1 VFLNFYAVRTDASAK
16 IRLQRGNYISLPQK
30 RPRAIKHSGSC
41 QCVGGPGY
49 SRAGRQGVGVMGA
62 AQCGL
67 LEAALIQ
74 TLADLQQ
81 FKSLTG
87 NSARVPVECGL
98 VVACWIGKSWPSPSN
113 LMPERIVREKRRG
126 ERVILAIAALLFSV
140 SPAFSTENARVK
152 HLDTLLDFVGFVTA
166 DCVQHYDQELKPDA
180 VAKLHFSETEVAAYC
195 VCSTKLLVGEMDEQM
210 FKKLEAGK
218 VGSVLMSLGAAL
230 KGIRYV
236 CAKKVWDAKQ
246 KR

>member
-1 VFLNFYAVRTDASAK
+1 
-16 IRLQRGNYISLPQK
+16 
-30 RPRAIKHSGSC
+30 
-41 QCVGGPGY
+41 
-49 SRAGRQGVGVMGA
+49 MGA
-62 AQCGL
+62 IQCGL

-87 NSARVPVECGL
+87 NAAHGPVECGRG
-98 VVACWIGKSWPSPSN
+98 VARWIGKGRPSPSDVMSER
-113 LMPERIVREKRRG
+113 LFRGRRCGERIMPS
-126 ERVILAIAALLFSV
+126 IAALLFFSV
-140 SPAFSTENARVK
+140 SPAFSTENPRVR

-166 DCVQHYDQELKPDA
+166 DCVQHYDQELKPEA

-218 VGSVLMSLGAAL
+218 VGSVLMSLGPAL

-236 CAKKVWDAKQ
+236 CAKKVWDSKQ

>member
-1 VFLNFYAVRTDASAK
+1 VFLNFCAGQNRRGGENK
-16 IRLQRGNYISLPQK
+16 LQRGIVFACHKKGPGRLNTRGLA
-30 RPRAIKHSGSC
+30 PRA
-41 QCVGGPGY
+41 GGPGY
-49 SRAGRQGVGVMGA
+49 SRAGRQGCRGDGA

-87 NSARVPVECGL
+87 NVAHEPVECGL
-98 VVACWIGKSWPSPSN
+98 GLACWIGKSRPSPSN
-113 LMPERIVREKRRG
+113 VMPERIFRGKRRG
-126 ERVILAIAALLFSV
+126 ERIMPAIAALLFSV
-140 SPAFSTENARVK
+140 TPAFSTENARVR

-166 DCVQHYDQELKPDA
+166 DCVQHYDQELKPEA

-195 VCSTKLLVGEMDEQM
+195 VCSTKLLVREMDEQM
-210 FKKLEAGK
+210 FRKLEAGK
-218 VGSVLMSLGAAL
+218 VGNVLMSLAPAL

-236 CAKKVWDAKQ
+236 CAKKVWDARQ

>member
-1 VFLNFYAVRTDASAK
+1 LPARRWT
-16 IRLQRGNYISLPQK
+16 RLLAR
-30 RPRAIKHSGSC
+30 R
-41 QCVGGPGY
+41 
-49 SRAGRQGVGVMGA
+49 GVGVMGA

-81 FKSLTG
+81 FKSPTG
-87 NSARVPVECGL
+87 NAAHGPVECGL
-98 VVACWIGKSWPSPSN
+98 GVARWIGKSRLWPTN
-113 LMPERIVREKRRG
+113 VMPERFFRGKRWA
-126 ERVILAIAALLFSV
+126 ERIMTAIAALLFSV
-140 SPAFSTENARVK
+140 SPTISTENPRVR

-166 DCVQHYDQELKPDA
+166 DCVQHYDQELKPEA

-195 VCSTKLLVGEMDEQM
+195 VCSTKLLVGEMDEQT
-210 FKKLEAGK
+210 FRKLEAGK
-218 VGSVLMSLGAAL
+218 VGSVLMSLGPAL